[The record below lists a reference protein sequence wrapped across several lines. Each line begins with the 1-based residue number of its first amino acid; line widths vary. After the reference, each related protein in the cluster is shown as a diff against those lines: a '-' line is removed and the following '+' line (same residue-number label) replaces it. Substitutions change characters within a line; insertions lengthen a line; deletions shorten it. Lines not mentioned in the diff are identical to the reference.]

1 MSSSTG
7 NRQSTDSAMTNRKPN
22 NSSAARPIAEGTRV
36 SGGKIREVREC
47 NDSLH
52 AHAVWLQPQ
61 DET

>member
-1 MSSSTG
+1 MTR
-7 NRQSTDSAMTNRKPN
+7 NRQSTDSAMSNRKPN
-22 NSSAARPIAEGTRV
+22 NNSSPARPIAEGTRV
-36 SGGKIREVREC
+36 SGGKIREVRER